1 MRRALP
7 VLIAVLVL
15 AAAPAAGAD
24 SGSATDPSG
33 DLFGG
38 QPTGNSSG
46 SLDIVR
52 VTWGHSRGRLVHTVT
67 TAGNVGDPAS
77 STNFPVMF
85 FEFEHS
91 YVTNGTSECAFFAG
105 RHNGRL
111 GIFRCG
117 YGSFVA
123 SARITR
129 TSARTVR
136 YEFSPRALRNPPSYQ
151 WSFLTRSD
159 TQYATAA
166 GTDRFPNGE
175 REFRTHVLRR

>member
-7 VLIAVLVL
+7 LLVAALAL
-15 AAAPAAGAD
+15 AAAPAASAD

-33 DLFGG
+33 DQYGG
-38 QPTGNSSG
+38 QPVGNSSG

-67 TAGNVGDPAS
+67 TAGSVGNPAS

-85 FEFEHS
+85 FEHPTV
-91 YVTNGTSECAFFAG
+91 YNGTAECAFFAG

-117 YGSFVA
+117 YGSFLA
-123 SARITR
+123 SIRITR
-129 TSARTVR
+129 TSARTIR
-136 YEFSPRALRNPPSYQ
+136 YEFSPRALGNPRRYQ
-151 WSFLTRSD
+151 WSFRTRSR
-159 TQYATAA
+159 TEYNAA
-166 GTDRFPNGE
+166 EWIDRFPNGDN
-175 REFRTHVLRR
+175 EFRTHVLR